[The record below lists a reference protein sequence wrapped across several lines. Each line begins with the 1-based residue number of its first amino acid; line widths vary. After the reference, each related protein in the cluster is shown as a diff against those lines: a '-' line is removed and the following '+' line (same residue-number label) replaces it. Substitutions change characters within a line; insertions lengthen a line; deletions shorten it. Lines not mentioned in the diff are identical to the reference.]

1 MSIEVQLTKLIE
13 SLDKNTASNN
23 QLFGLLSN
31 ASKPAATVAETSAP
45 KGPTAA
51 EKKAAAQ
58 KAADDKK
65 AVDEAAAKAE
75 ADRKAA
81 ADDFSFDA
89 EPEAAVA
96 EKKLTVDD
104 ARKALVALQKAKQ
117 SPEASRKILTA
128 AGFSSLA
135 GLKDENQDAIKKII
149 ADCAAQMPK

>member
-1 MSIEVQLTKLIE
+1 MTIEAKLDETNKLLGQLIE
-13 SLDKNTASNN
+13 LV
-23 QLFGLLSN
+23 
-31 ASKPAATVAETSAP
+31 KPRVEATPPPTTGTQSAPP

-51 EKKAAAQ
+51 EKKAAQ
-58 KAADDKK
+58 KAADEKK
-65 AVDEAAAKAE
+65 VADIAAAKAE
-75 ADRKAA
+75 AEADKKAA
-81 ADDFSFDA
+81 ADDFSFDE

-96 EKKLTVDD
+96 ETKLTVDD

>member
-1 MSIEVQLTKLIE
+1 MTIEAKLDETNALLKQL
-13 SLDKNTASNN
+13 LDLAKNPVYVANTATPS
-23 QLFGLLSN
+23 
-31 ASKPAATVAETSAP
+31 
-45 KGPTAA
+45 PTAA
-51 EKKAAAQ
+51 TPVATPPAKPAKVKVEKAAVVE
-58 KAADDKK
+58 KP
-65 AVDEAAAKAE
+65 AVVAAAAKP
-75 ADRKAA
+75 
-81 ADDFSFDA
+81 ADDFSFDE

-96 EKKLTVDD
+96 ETKLTVDD